1 MVFTSNSP
9 AETEAIGELI
19 ARTLVPGS
27 IVVLKGMIGSGKTV
41 LVKGIARALGIAEAI
56 TSPSFTIAAE
66 YRGDML
72 LRHIDLYRT
81 GSDEE
86 LELLGFDELTDG
98 PAVAVVEWGEKAA
111 NFLQQPDVTVEFQI
125 RDGECRTI
133 TVDGI
138 QADDNWPAA
147 HQ

>member
-41 LVKGIARALGIAEAI
+41 LVKGMARALGIAEAI

-98 PAVAVVEWGEKAA
+98 PAVAVIEWGEKAA
-111 NFLQQPDVTVEFQI
+111 HFLRQPDVTVEFQI
-125 RDGECRTI
+125 QDGERRII
-133 TVDGI
+133 TVDGV
-138 QADDNWPAA
+138 QADGV
-147 HQ
+147 